1 MFCGILDACFC
12 WNHVMYVKADIQ
24 KKFPQNSLK
33 IRIQNLL
40 ISDIVPN
47 YCGTDRDE
55 PEHVRIL
62 HFNNLI
68 YFKIQMICPD
78 GYGQKR

>member
-1 MFCGILDACFC
+1 MFCGISDACFC

-33 IRIQNLL
+33 SRIKNLL

-47 YCGTDRDE
+47 YSGTDRDE
-55 PEHVRIL
+55 PGA
-62 HFNNLI
+62 
-68 YFKIQMICPD
+68 CPD
-78 GYGQKR
+78 IPF